1 MGNNMPLLAISSSF
15 DVSARMC
22 REAGFNGFLPK
33 PVNRIK
39 LYKMISRLLG
49 QAEEKSQLGKNEPQG
64 IVTQYSIREDIKH
77 SISILLAED
86 NLINQ
91 KLAEKILTKAGYN
104 VDIANN
110 GEEAVNLFLA
120 EPDKY
125 DIIFMDIQM
134 PRLNGHDATI
144 MLREKGFM
152 NIPIVA
158 ITANVMKD
166 DREKCLRSGMNDY
179 IPKPI
184 KREIVFEMIHRWVIE
199 KK

>member
-1 MGNNMPLLAISSSF
+1 MDIEGYDIARRIRTSMGNNMPLLALSSSI
-15 DVSARMC
+15 DVSARVC

-33 PVNRIK
+33 PVNQMK
-39 LYKMISRLLG
+39 LYKMMSRLLG
-49 QAEEKSQLGKNEPQG
+49 QAKERSQTEKDEPQR

-91 KLAEKILTKAGYN
+91 KLAEKTLTKAGYN
-104 VDIANN
+104 VDVANN
-110 GEEAVNLFLA
+110 GEEAVKIFLA
-120 EPDKY
+120 SPDKY

-144 MLREKGFM
+144 MLREKGFTDV
-152 NIPIVA
+152 PIVA

-166 DREKCLRSGMNDY
+166 DREKCIRSGY
-179 IPKPI
+179 
-184 KREIVFEMIHRWVIE
+184 E
-199 KK
+199 